1 MFNALASRRLAET
14 APRPFTTI
22 DPHEAV
28 VPVPDDRLKKLIEA
42 VRGQWSVNGEEK
54 EPDVVPASVKFIDIA
69 GLVKNAHK
77 GEGLGNQFLAKIRE
91 VDVVVHTI
99 NAYQDQDIERIKS
112 DYEII
117 STELILSDLQ
127 VLERVDEKELRGDV
141 YLNEVVGKLKVHLNK
156 GLKINE
162 IKLSKDE
169 EKLIDRFFFL
179 TNKPEIIVINI
190 SEGKLSQDL
199 KEELGSVF
207 ADYVALSARLAEE
220 LIELPEVDR
229 VLYKNESKNDL
240 EGLDEIIVSVYKLL
254 NLITFYTIKGGAEI
268 TAWSLKRGSSA
279 LGAAGVVHSD
289 FADKFIKAEVLS
301 VEELVK
307 EGSWKEAKEKGKI
320 RLEGKD
326 YVIRDGDVVE
336 FKVGA

>member
-229 VLYKNESKNDL
+229 VLYKNELKNDL

-254 NLITFYTIKGGAEI
+254 NLITFYTIKGGVEI